1 MVTSKCEAE
10 IGLFLTATPKKKRKK
25 EKKERRKGRARG
37 SMSEREK
44 QVGREKENLEKQI
57 FLFLNDNGF

>member
-10 IGLFLTATPKKKRKK
+10 IGLFLTATPKKRK
-25 EKKERRKGRARG
+25 ERKKERRKGRARG

-44 QVGREKENLEKQI
+44 QVGREKKSGKAD
-57 FLFLNDNGF
+57 FFVSK